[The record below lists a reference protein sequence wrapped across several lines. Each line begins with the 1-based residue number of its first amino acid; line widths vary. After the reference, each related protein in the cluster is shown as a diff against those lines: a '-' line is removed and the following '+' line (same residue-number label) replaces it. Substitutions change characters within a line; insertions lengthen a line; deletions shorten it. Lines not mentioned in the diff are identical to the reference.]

1 MTFSPILERVANGR
15 RMAARSIVLS
25 HLGAIPCQVWRKKIV
40 PASSAHPD
48 RHEEVFQGIAV
59 LSDSDDHAFEF
70 EPIGYAKLL
79 LDGFTGT
86 IISSNRTMVDG
97 EGESFVG
104 QIEPYDPDLEPH
116 KRVLTIPEWQVK
128 NGDLFALL
136 LSEHV
141 ILWLEIVSPLGQTL
155 IADFGAKYIL
165 NKRDELT
172 YIQPMKSEFESRT

>member
-1 MTFSPILERVANGR
+1 MTFSPILEQVANGR

-25 HLGAIPCQVWRKKIV
+25 HLGAIPCQVWRKRIV
-40 PASSAHPD
+40 PASAIQN
-48 RHEEVFQGIAV
+48 RHDEVYGGIAV

-70 EPIGYAKLL
+70 DPIGYAKLL
-79 LDGFTGT
+79 LDGFAGT
-86 IISSNRTMVDG
+86 IISSNRSMVDTD
-97 EGESFVG
+97 GESYIG
-104 QIEPYDPDLEPH
+104 QIEPYDPELELH
-116 KRVLTIPEWQVK
+116 LRVLTIPDWQVK

-141 ILWLEIVSPLGQTL
+141 ILWLEVVSPLGQSI

-172 YIQPMKSEFESRT
+172 YIEPMKSEFENRQ